1 MRSFYLYY
9 QAFYPIVYTIIIEI
23 IMFFLDFYPLDF
35 IFSWINIFSILFICS
50 PLVIPAVILI
60 FNYREED
67 NKVKNISNDGEYV
80 ISSSNEKSCILKI
93 TKVFRDSKKDFG
105 LEILPWTDYF
115 YYIIETENNT
125 FHVSCFHKNVERIVS
140 FDEILNKNYPFIK
153 VNTEENKK
161 LKN

>member
-1 MRSFYLYY
+1 MRALYLYY

-35 IFSWINIFSILFICS
+35 IFSWINIFSVLFICS

-67 NKVKNISNDGEYV
+67 KKVNEVTEDGGHV
-80 ISSSNEKSCILKI
+80 ISSLNEKISILKI

-115 YYIIETENNT
+115 YYVIETENKT
-125 FHVSCFHKNVERIVS
+125 FHVSCFHKNVESIVS

-153 VNTEENKK
+153 VKTVQNKK
-161 LKN
+161 LEN